1 MSLIFSPY
9 LVKLV
14 DYIPKLW
21 AFIRVY
27 VYDNWRLGPATTI
40 MNKIKRDMPVK
51 HNIHDMST
59 YICQCLFFITFFLP
73 FMIPLLNILLVL
85 SLYLFRLEERF
96 FILNYHSLQRS
107 IHFTS
112 ILSIYKVSLIGF
124 LLLQVLN
131 FSNSNIVMKFIN
143 LFSINTENIE
153 IETNLLNFLLLIV
166 RQLFVILTN
175 FSVFKELGKN
185 VLITVVDLG
194 FIGVF
199 GLASIWI
206 LGCMFG
212 STTFRN
218 RVISKLVELEHKLS
232 KREGSLKEQQQK
244 IKQKTLDSV
253 KRKLESN
260 LSSRKVSEAILDSL
274 RHKSTSQR
282 LLMSYTSPLEQLTTR
297 RQDTHTTD
305 PLNLGK
311 KTPA

>member
-1 MSLIFSPY
+1 
-9 LVKLV
+9 
-14 DYIPKLW
+14 
-21 AFIRVY
+21 
-27 VYDNWRLGPATTI
+27 
-40 MNKIKRDMPVK
+40 
-51 HNIHDMST
+51 
-59 YICQCLFFITFFLP
+59 
-73 FMIPLLNILLVL
+73 MIPLLNILLVL

-143 LFSINTENIE
+143 LFSINTENLE

-166 RQLFVILTN
+166 RKLFVILTN

-206 LGCMFG
+206 LSCMFG

-218 RVISKLVELEHKLS
+218 RVISKLVELEDKLS
-232 KREGSLKEQQQK
+232 KREGSLKEQPQK

-260 LSSRKVSEAILDSL
+260 INSRKVSEAILDSP
-274 RHKSTSQR
+274 RHKSTPQR
-282 LLMSYTSPLEQLTTR
+282 LLMSYTSPLEQLTTK
-297 RQDTHTTD
+297 RQDAHTTD